1 MDAWLALSAVATRRR
16 GMNHVCAAVLCF
28 RISASFPNSARGK
41 KAMMGDTDRERGDL
55 PHSLPPSE
63 LDISLLPASEED
75 DDDGQSVVKAEV
87 QRYL

>member
-1 MDAWLALSAVATRRR
+1 MDAWLAISAVATRRR

-55 PHSLPPSE
+55 PHSLPQSWTFLFFRPVKKMTTVS
-63 LDISLLPASEED
+63 
-75 DDDGQSVVKAEV
+75 QSVVKAEV
-87 QRYL
+87 QRHL